1 MKEHLTPKSVNISV
15 SGDVSGQIVVGN
27 NNLVIGGVY
36 GGIVNLVTPGKQ
48 PVFNARA
55 KPVLL
60 RPRAFQGLLD
70 REDEQKTA
78 VNALR
83 ISESLSISGEDG
95 LGKTALMRYLAY
107 NSPGDNFPD
116 GIIYLSARGYSTEDL
131 QEYIFDSFFEGDI
144 AVKPTQAQRSR
155 ALQELRALILLDDLS
170 LGYDDVNQL
179 INSVPQSNFILGS
192 PSRCLWG
199 EGGCIEL
206 GGLPFKEALALL
218 ERELGQTLI
227 EQEKQSAEEF
237 CRAVNGNPLKILQ
250 AAGLHRH
257 GATFPEIL
265 GKLQASNEGFIQLT
279 R

>member
-116 GIIYLSARGYSTEDL
+116 GIIYLSARGYSTE
-131 QEYIFDSFFEGDI
+131 
-144 AVKPTQAQRSR
+144 
-155 ALQELRALILLDDLS
+155 
-170 LGYDDVNQL
+170 
-179 INSVPQSNFILGS
+179 
-192 PSRCLWG
+192 
-199 EGGCIEL
+199 
-206 GGLPFKEALALL
+206 
-218 ERELGQTLI
+218 
-227 EQEKQSAEEF
+227 
-237 CRAVNGNPLKILQ
+237 
-250 AAGLHRH
+250 
-257 GATFPEIL
+257 
-265 GKLQASNEGFIQLT
+265 
-279 R
+279 